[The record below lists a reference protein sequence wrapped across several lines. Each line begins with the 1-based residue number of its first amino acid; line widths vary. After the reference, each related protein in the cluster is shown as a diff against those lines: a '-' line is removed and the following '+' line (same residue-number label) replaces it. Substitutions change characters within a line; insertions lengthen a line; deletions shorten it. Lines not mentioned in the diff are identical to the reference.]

1 MNSLAVQRDTAT
13 SITASVPT
21 VMVLSRFI
29 IANGMDKEVKAAFL
43 NRPHLVDGTPG
54 FVRMEVLSPQDNPD
68 EIWLAT
74 YWTDEESYRTWH
86 HSHTYRD
93 SHAGIP
99 KGLKLIPRSTEIRLF
114 NYICS

>member
-1 MNSLAVQRDTAT
+1 MFSIAVQKAAA
-13 SITASVPT
+13 SNLPASVPT

-29 IANGMDKEVKAAFL
+29 IANGMDREVKEAFL

-74 YWTDEESYRTWH
+74 YWTDEESYHTWH
-86 HSHTYRD
+86 RSHTYRD
-93 SHAGIP
+93 SHGGIP

>member
-1 MNSLAVQRDTAT
+1 MTQLSEQTDTPPIIA
-13 SITASVPT
+13 ASVPT
-21 VMVLSRFI
+21 VMVLSRFT
-29 IANGMDKEVKAAFL
+29 IANGMDKEVKEAFL
-43 NRPHLVDGTPG
+43 NRPHLVDNTPG

-86 HSHTYRD
+86 HGHTYRD

-99 KGLKLIPRSTEIRLF
+99 KGLKLIPRSTEIRMF